1 VQVWKIAVRNIFRQ
15 KRRTVLTVLTMFG
28 GFVLASISISW
39 SDGTYTDIIDMF
51 TRNQLG
57 HIQIHHEGYLDK
69 PSLYKTIDNYM
80 EIGEKLESIEGVESW
95 TPRLYSAGLT
105 SVDEKSAGA
114 RIMGIDPI
122 RENQTTRFEKKIS
135 EGRILSP
142 EPQHEAVLG
151 KGLTKLL
158 KAGIGDTIVVVSQ
171 GADGSIAND
180 LYNIVGI
187 VDSGDEISD
196 RSAFY
201 LHIKDAQE
209 LLVLGDRIH
218 EIVVISERLKRVPRL
233 TATITGALDDETLDV
248 DPWQDFARAFYRA
261 MRADQKGNW
270 ISIFVIILIVAIGV
284 LNTILMAVMERLRE
298 YGLLRAVGTR
308 PGKIVSLVLAETAI
322 MAAISIVIGT
332 LVALAIN
339 YWLSFDGVSMPT
351 PMTWGGMEFRT
362 MRTEINARCFYIPA
376 ITVFLTALFVSIFPA
391 IRAAHVAPA
400 RVMRMH

>member
-1 VQVWKIAVRNIFRQ
+1 
-15 KRRTVLTVLTMFG
+15 MFG

-39 SDGTYTDIIDMF
+39 SDGTYNDIIDLF

-57 HIQIHHEGYLDK
+57 HIQIHHEGYLDR
-69 PSLYKTIDNYM
+69 PSLYKTINGYAD
-80 EIGEKLESIEGVESW
+80 IGEKLDRIEGVEAW

-105 SVDEKSAGA
+105 SVGEKSAGA
-114 RIMGIDPI
+114 RIIGIDPF
-122 RENQTTRFEKKIS
+122 RENRSTHFEKKIA
-135 EGRILSP
+135 EGRTLTSDP
-142 EPQHEAVLG
+142 RQEVVLG
-151 KGLTKLL
+151 RGLTTLL
-158 KAGIGDTIVVVSQ
+158 KTGVGDTIVVVSQ

-180 LYNIVGI
+180 LYPIVG
-187 VDSGDEISD
+187 VVESGDEMSD

-201 LHIKDAQE
+201 LHIADAQE

-218 EIVVISERLKRVPRL
+218 EIVVIADRLSRVPRL
-233 TATITGALDDETLDV
+233 TGTITNALDDGTLDI

-298 YGLLRAVGTR
+298 YGLLRAIGTR
-308 PGKIVSLVLAETAI
+308 PGKIISLVLAETAI
-322 MAAISIVIGT
+322 MAVISIVIGT
-332 LVALAIN
+332 IVALAIN

-351 PMTWGGMEFRT
+351 PMTYGGMEFST
-362 MRTEINARCFYIPA
+362 MRTEINARCFYIPG

-391 IRAAHVAPA
+391 IRAARVAPA